1 MATLRSTDVVSPRL
15 HTRFA
20 RAISSRFAKEAVR
33 ARFLQALPSRRIAA
47 QFLSGLQQI
56 STSSRPKSW
65 ESRRSQRVVSIT
77 RRCLSSTADSGILP
91 PLFAPRYYFT
101 QFYLLE
107 ATIYMSDYH
116 IALPSKP
123 RIVTESER
131 SGTYEIDGLCP
142 GYGYTL
148 GNSLRRSVLSSLPGA
163 AVTHVKIPGVAHEF
177 STIEGVKED
186 VVTILLNIRR
196 IRFKLLTDE
205 PQTITL
211 SIKGPAAVTA
221 ADLKLPGQVEVL
233 NPEQHIAEVTGKT
246 TLEIELRAE
255 RGLGYVPKETHQK
268 ERVDI
273 GAIALDA
280 IFSPIRR
287 VNYEVENMRVG
298 DRTDFNRLRILVE
311 TDGTIAPR
319 EALEH
324 SIETMI
330 HQLKSIVGFREEE
343 RESMPAVNG
352 DAGRSE
358 KADRSMPMD
367 SEMLKTRI
375 SELRMPQRVEMALDN
390 ASIRTVG
397 GLVRKREDD
406 LLAIEG
412 LGQKGLQDIKRAL
425 SNMGLTLRSDK

>member
-1 MATLRSTDVVSPRL
+1 MAALRSTDVVSPRL

-123 RIVTESER
+123 RVVSESER
-131 SGTYEIDGLCP
+131 SGTYEIDGLYP

-148 GNSLRRSVLSSLPGA
+148 GNSLRRIIHSSLPGA

-186 VVTILLNIRR
+186 VVTILLNIRK
-196 IRFKLLTDE
+196 IRFKLLSDE

-211 SIKGPAAVTA
+211 SIKGPQEVTA
-221 ADLKLPGQVEVL
+221 ANLKLPGQVEVL
-233 NPEQHIAEVTGKT
+233 NPEQHIADVTGKINF
-246 TLEIELRAE
+246 EIELRTE
-255 RGLGYVPKETHQK
+255 RGLGYIPKEEHQK
-268 ERVDI
+268 ERVEI
-273 GAIALDA
+273 GTIALDA

-287 VNYEVENMRVG
+287 ANYEVENMRVG
-298 DRTDFNRLRILVE
+298 DRTDFNRLRLLIE
-311 TDGTIAPR
+311 TDGTLGPR
-319 EALEH
+319 EALELA
-324 SIETMI
+324 IETMI
-330 HQLKSIVGFREEE
+330 HQLKAIVGFKEEDMEEISLKKGEPSLPGREEK
-343 RESMPAVNG
+343 ATAL
-352 DAGRSE
+352 DAE
-358 KADRSMPMD
+358 V
-367 SEMLKTRI
+367 LKTRI
-375 SELRMPQRVEMALDN
+375 TELDLPQRVEDALDN

-406 LLAIEG
+406 LLSIEG

-425 SNMGLTLRSDK
+425 